1 MKTMPTP
8 LRRQSGIALF
18 LFLVLLVL
26 AGSYAFYRTANV
38 SNLASGRD
46 GSLSANMAQAKD
58 ALIAYAVTDDQR
70 LGRLLCPDLV
80 GDGISPT
87 LSRNDCESY
96 AGWLP
101 WKTLDLANGVDDHG
115 TPLRYVA
122 LRWFGGDRI
131 TPPINSDTLSATQ
144 LADALISQ
152 ATLPTMPQGLLFL
165 DTPAGS
171 GANDLSNDIVALVIA
186 PRGKL
191 DSRNADGDNYYF
203 TGQSDHEDD
212 NDFIMPVTRQELM
225 AAVEKRVANEVKSCV
240 QNHAANNPKRPFPKP
255 EPAPDEKG
263 DEPQK
268 VEKRFPW
275 PAPLSANS
283 YQGKAGAL
291 FGQMPL
297 TQPSP
302 SANSLLKD
310 ALNSLNG
317 NIADLQNSRA
327 ANGNDFSVLVFSVNT
342 LSTTLFQIRNL
353 LDSLYIAATELW
365 QAATALSTNLSA
377 VNLTTDNAL
386 QPSGSRR
393 TVRVTNVELTNIQT
407 GSNTVFSG
415 IDNLPAQ
422 LDASGID
429 IYPEELARRTKSFTD
444 SANVTTATSIEEML
458 WSTHSVHVDISPRL
472 QSALDA
478 ATLAREA
485 LQSPIQADAA
495 LKAKALTDAISCL
508 QKVIAASRIN
518 THYSEI
524 AALIAPIQAALI
536 AYEQTPSPV
545 TASALQASLTAAQ
558 ANIGAV
564 ATLNPQSADCGT
576 GATAIIGARNSAMS
590 ALLVA
595 QQSLNQ
601 GLPLPTIQSDSNVA
615 IGKITALV
623 TAMTVNDDNLTRTSV
638 KAWVDAYKTQHAAL
652 PNLGRLSSTARVP
665 YVANYQIV
673 AVNLENWAKTIAN
686 HAAELA
692 SKIKAAPISDD
703 AYANVKALDG
713 STYAFAAEALNS
725 SLAAASALTS
735 AINTP
740 TDLKKGHALEALSE
754 LLGDAA
760 NLSAKTD
767 QLSGSFS
774 SSTASALPI
783 VWLAKQCDAFRQ
795 TANAWWRKGAWQDL
809 VFYQISNIDSTLD
822 GKLTI
827 NGIGNHR
834 LVVIS
839 AGRRLYLP
847 QLPSPTPDPPYSW
860 QNRSTRSTV
869 NYFECADSDPK
880 YPDRVPIQCN
890 NHSSRDGNAATPD
903 TKFWGAPPTR
913 LFNDRLAY

>member
-1 MKTMPTP
+1 MSCRCASKQ
-8 LRRQSGIALF
+8 RQSGVALF

-38 SNLASGRD
+38 GNMATGRD
-46 GSLSANMAQAKD
+46 GALTASMARAKE
-58 ALIAYAVTDDQR
+58 ALIAYAVTDDLR
-70 LGRLLCPDLV
+70 LGRLLCPDLI
-80 GDGISPT
+80 GDGISPK
-87 LSRNDCESY
+87 LSRNDCDAY

-101 WKTLDLANGVDDHG
+101 WKTLDLGDGVDDHG
-115 TPLRYVA
+115 TLLRYVA
-122 LRWFGGDRI
+122 LRWFGGDRVA
-131 TPPINSDTLSATQ
+131 PPINSDTLSTKQ
-144 LADALISQ
+144 LADASILQ
-152 ATLPTMPQGLLFL
+152 ASLPAMPQGLLFL
-165 DTPAGS
+165 DTPVGS
-171 GANDLSNDIVALVIA
+171 GTNDLSNDIVALIIA

-212 NDFIMPVTRQELM
+212 NDFVMPVTRQELM

-240 QNHAANNPKRPFPKP
+240 QNHAAAANNLK
-255 EPAPDEKG
+255 
-263 DEPQK
+263 
-268 VEKRFPW
+268 KRFPW
-275 PAPLSANS
+275 PAPLSATS

-310 ALNSLNG
+310 AAAALSGNMSSLQST
-317 NIADLQNSRA
+317 LA
-327 ANGNDFSVLVFSVNT
+327 ANGNDFSALLVSVTAINA
-342 LSTTLFQIRNL
+342 TLFQIRNL

-365 QAATALSTNLSA
+365 QAATGLSTNLSA

-393 TVRVTNVELTNIQT
+393 TVRVTNLELTNIQT

-429 IYPEELARRTKSFTD
+429 IYPEELARRTKSFAD

-495 LKAKALTDAISCL
+495 LKAKALTDTISCL

-536 AYEQTPSPV
+536 TYEQTPSPV

-601 GLPLPTIQSDSNVA
+601 GLPLPTIQSDSNAA

-713 STYAFAAEALNS
+713 SAYDLATEALNS
-725 SLAAASALTS
+725 SLTAAAALTS

-740 TDLKKGHALEALSE
+740 TDLKKGQASDAVSE
-754 LLGDAA
+754 LLGDASVLGNA
-760 NLSAKTD
+760 VE
-767 QLSGSFS
+767 QLGGSFS

-783 VWLAKQCDAFRQ
+783 IWFASQCDAFRQ
-795 TANAWWRKGAWQDL
+795 TADTWWQKGAWQDL
-809 VFYQISNIDSTLD
+809 VFYQVSNIDSTL
-822 GKLTI
+822 GGNLTI
-827 NGIGNHR
+827 NDSGNHR
-834 LVVIS
+834 VIAIAS
-839 AGRRLYLP
+839 GRSLAALNQVRP
-847 QLPSPTPDPPYSW
+847 VSPA
-860 QNRSTRSTV
+860 TRSISGYLEGKNAHATR
-869 NYFECADSDPK
+869 NGDATA
-880 YPDRVPIQCN
+880 PDKEFSALPT
-890 NHSSRDGNAATPD
+890 SAA
-903 TKFWGAPPTR
+903 
-913 LFNDRLAY
+913 FNDRLAY